1 MSIVEA
7 RDLPHTERLNRDA
20 ALAGFAAQVVALATD
35 VPARDI
41 IGSNRRTAAVS
52 RARQFAMYLAYV
64 TFQWPLSR
72 VGAAFGRDRTTAG
85 YACRQIED
93 LYRRKGFYLAQVSP
107 DEKALEESGILL
119 LRVREGE
126 QVQICFSDAG
136 PGIPPQSLPYLFDR
150 FYRVPG
156 ENTLKRS
163 GTGLGL
169 YICKKIVE
177 AHRGQISVES
187 QLGAG
192 TTFFINLPAYQP
204 AK

>member
-93 LYRRKGFYLAQVSP
+93 LRDDPRIDGELERLEACLRAAP
-107 DEKALEESGILL
+107 DRG
-119 LRVREGE
+119 LRMR
-126 QVQICFSDAG
+126 
-136 PGIPPQSLPYLFDR
+136 P
-150 FYRVPG
+150 
-156 ENTLKRS
+156 
-163 GTGLGL
+163 
-169 YICKKIVE
+169 
-177 AHRGQISVES
+177 
-187 QLGAG
+187 
-192 TTFFINLPAYQP
+192 
-204 AK
+204 